1 VIDLSG
7 AAPTE
12 AVYTV
17 PITTAGGT
25 YAAASA
31 SQWVLGGGDGV
42 LIDGASLSGT
52 PRFFGYGAVLSIA
65 GNASQIAIATASG
78 VILYFNAVTLAQ
90 EGTIQLSSTQ
100 LALSPDGSILAAAPS
115 GLSNPANQSLNIY
128 SLPSASLLYSWPYP
142 ASSNTTVASIALSG
156 SGSGTVLG
164 QVLSSGTITVSAP
177 TGGTPTFSTT
187 GSLLAL
193 SPDGTLIATS
203 DTGSPASEV
212 SGSFTDFATNI
223 LQNNKLVTAVSG
235 WPVGWLDDSHL
246 LVNTYQLDYFN
257 NNADYNGCAIY
268 GPTGMSAGTC
278 DLPQVLSFQIVT
290 SDTLYALNLN
300 EIVSVSTGV
309 VSWASGD
316 AASGESPTSPSLPNL
331 TYADALAG
339 NHVIFV
345 SGSKVVAQSY

>member
-1 VIDLSG
+1 
-7 AAPTE
+7 
-12 AVYTV
+12 
-17 PITTAGGT
+17 
-25 YAAASA
+25 
-31 SQWVLGGGDGV
+31 
-42 LIDGASLSGT
+42 
-52 PRFFGYGAVLSIA
+52 
-65 GNASQIAIATASG
+65 
-78 VILYFNAVTLAQ
+78 
-90 EGTIQLSSTQ
+90 
-100 LALSPDGSILAAAPS
+100 
-115 GLSNPANQSLNIY
+115 
-128 SLPSASLLYSWPYP
+128 
-142 ASSNTTVASIALSG
+142 
-156 SGSGTVLG
+156 
-164 QVLSSGTITVSAP
+164 VLSSGTITVSAP